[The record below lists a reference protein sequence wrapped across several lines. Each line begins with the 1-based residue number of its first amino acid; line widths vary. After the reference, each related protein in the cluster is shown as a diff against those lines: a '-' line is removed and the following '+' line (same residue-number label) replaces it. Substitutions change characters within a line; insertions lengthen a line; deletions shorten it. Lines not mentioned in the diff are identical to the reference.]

1 MPVFFRNCY
10 YAIFILRMR
19 KYNIACA
26 FVLLLLL
33 GSCREFYNL
42 FYADPVKCYNNALS
56 KKPYDVIIVPGFPYG
71 SADSLTLIE
80 ERVSWALYLYK
91 QGFTKHII
99 FSGAAV
105 YTPYT
110 EAKVMALFAG
120 RTGVKPGDIMIET
133 KAEHT
138 AENVYN
144 SYVMAHDSGFSKIAF
159 ATQVNQASFM
169 KRFCRHWKLNIDML
183 PVNDSIHYTKYRFDT
198 VNVSSLYVPDFV
210 PITKRKS
217 AIRRLRETR
226 GLNVKRAIRK
236 KRKN

>member
-1 MPVFFRNCY
+1 MY
-10 YAIFILRMR
+10 KIAGIL
-19 KYNIACA
+19 A
-26 FVLLLLL
+26 LLLLL
-33 GSCREFYNL
+33 GSCREFYKS

-71 SADSLTLIE
+71 SADSLKLIE
-80 ERVSWALYLYK
+80 ERVSWAVYLYE
-91 QGFTKHII
+91 QGFTKRVI

-110 EAKVMALFAG
+110 EAKVMALFAA
-120 RTGVKPGDIMIET
+120 RVGVKPADIMLET

-138 AENVYN
+138 AENIYN
-144 SYVMAHDSGFSKIAF
+144 SYVMAHDSGLTKIAF
-159 ATQVNQASFM
+159 ATQANQASFM

-183 PVNDSIHYTKYRFDT
+183 PVNDSIYFTKYQFDT
-198 VNVSSLYVPDFV
+198 VKVSSLYVPDFI

-236 KRKN
+236 KRKTQFCTF

>member
-1 MPVFFRNCY
+1 
-10 YAIFILRMR
+10 MR
-19 KYNIACA
+19 KYNIAFTLA
-26 FVLLLLL
+26 LPLLLS
-33 GSCREFYNL
+33 SCRGFYKS

-71 SADSLTLIE
+71 SADSLKLME
-80 ERVSWALYLYK
+80 ERVSWAVYLYK
-91 QGFTKHII
+91 QGFAKRII

-120 RTGVKPGDIMIET
+120 RAGVKPEDVMMET

-138 AENVYN
+138 TENVYN
-144 SYVMAHDSGFSKIAF
+144 SYVLAQDSGLTKIAF

-169 KRFCRHWKLNIDML
+169 KRFCKHWKLNMDML
-183 PVNDSIHYTKYRFDT
+183 PVNDSVAWPRYHFDT
-198 VNVSSLYVPDFV
+198 VNVSSLFINNFI

-226 GLNVKRAIRK
+226 GLNVKRAIRR
-236 KRKN
+236 KRKI